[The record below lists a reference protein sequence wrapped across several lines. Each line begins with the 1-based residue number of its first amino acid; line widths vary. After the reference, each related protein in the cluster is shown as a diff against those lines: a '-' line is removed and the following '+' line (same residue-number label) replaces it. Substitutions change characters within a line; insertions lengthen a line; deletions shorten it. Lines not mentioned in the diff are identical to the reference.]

1 MNRYLRLLK
10 LSELQKQH
18 PSELSGGQKQ
28 RVAMARELVTEP
40 NALFLDEPLSHLDT
54 LAREQIRDE
63 LKQLHKKTEIT
74 TCHVTHD
81 QREAMILAD
90 RISVLHQGRIEQ
102 VETPEDIFYQ
112 PKTPFVAEFVE
123 ATNIFNVELVHL
135 NGKTATF
142 NLKNT
147 ELLRPLKLRQK
158 SILSLPVKQSRLYAC
173 ILKKDYHC
181 AFIQW
186 SKQLSCLYYGDR
198 SRGSSI
204 KGDR

>member
-1 MNRYLRLLK
+1 
-10 LSELQKQH
+10 
-18 PSELSGGQKQ
+18 
-28 RVAMARELVTEP
+28 
-40 NALFLDEPLSHLDT
+40 
-54 LAREQIRDE
+54 
-63 LKQLHKKTEIT
+63 
-74 TCHVTHD
+74 
-81 QREAMILAD
+81 MILAD

-102 VETPEDIFYQ
+102 VETPENIFYQ

-173 ILKKDYHC
+173 ILKRLPLRIHPMVQT
-181 AFIQW
+181 AFLPVLW
-186 SKQLSCLYYGDR
+186 R
-198 SRGSSI
+198 SFQREQY
-204 KGDR
+204 